1 MYTHPL
7 AAVDIALILFAMAPT
22 LRRPPERRAGAP
34 EAG

>member
-7 AAVDIALILFAMAPT
+7 THVDIALIAFAMAPT
-22 LRRPPERRAGAP
+22 LRRPPERRPGVP